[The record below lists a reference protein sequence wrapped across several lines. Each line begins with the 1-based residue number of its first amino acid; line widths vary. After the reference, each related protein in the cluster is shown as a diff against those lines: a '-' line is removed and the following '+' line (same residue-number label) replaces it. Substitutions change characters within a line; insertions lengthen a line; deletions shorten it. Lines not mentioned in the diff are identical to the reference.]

1 MLNKELQMEQNE
13 VTTVENVVEGTG
25 VTVNQLQENVRAE
38 DEERAKLRNCII
50 YAVAKVTNYIHRN
63 YDDIKMNQSELTQFD
78 LAVLFVASDFY
89 SSNGGGRNN
98 ATSKETGINA
108 ILDDLRYPAV
118 GAEVVDG

>member
-1 MLNKELQMEQNE
+1 MEENNETVLNNI
-13 VTTVENVVEGTG
+13 VDGTG
-25 VTVNQLQENVRAE
+25 VTVDQLQENVRAE

-50 YAVAKVTNYIHRN
+50 YAVAKVTNYIHRG
-63 YDDIKMNQSELTQFD
+63 YDDIAMNKSELTQFD

-108 ILDDLRYPAV
+108 LLDDLRYPAV

>member
-1 MLNKELQMEQNE
+1 MEEND
-13 VTTVENVVEGTG
+13 TTTLDNAVEGTG
-25 VTVNQLQENVRAE
+25 VTVDQLQENVRAE
-38 DEERAKLRNCII
+38 DEERAKLRNCIV

-63 YDDIKMNQSELTQFD
+63 YDDIKMNESELTQFD

-108 ILDDLRYPAV
+108 LLDDLRYPAV

>member
-1 MLNKELQMEQNE
+1 MEENNE
-13 VTTVENVVEGTG
+13 TIVNIVDGTG

-38 DEERAKLRNCII
+38 DEERAKLRNCIV

-63 YDDIKMNQSELTQFD
+63 YDDIKMNKSELTQFD

-118 GAEVVDG
+118 GTEVVDG

>member
-1 MLNKELQMEQNE
+1 MEENDTTTLNNI
-13 VTTVENVVEGTG
+13 VDGTG
-25 VTVNQLQENVRAE
+25 VTVDQLQENVRAE
-38 DEERAKLRNCII
+38 DEERTKLRNCIV

-63 YDDIKMNQSELTQFD
+63 YDDIKMNESELTQFD

-118 GAEVVDG
+118 GKEVVDG

>member
-1 MLNKELQMEQNE
+1 MEENDTTTLNNDID
-13 VTTVENVVEGTG
+13 GTG
-25 VTVNQLQENVRAE
+25 VTVDQLQENVRAE
-38 DEERAKLRNCII
+38 DEERAKLRNSIV
-50 YAVAKVTNYIHRN
+50 YAVAKVTNYIHRD
-63 YDDIKMNQSELTQFD
+63 YEDIKMNKSELTQFD

-98 ATSKETGINA
+98 AKSKETGINA

>member
-1 MLNKELQMEQNE
+1 MEENNE
-13 VTTVENVVEGTG
+13 TIVDIVDGTS

-38 DEERAKLRNCII
+38 DEERAKLRNCIV

-63 YDDIKMNQSELTQFD
+63 YDDIKMNKSELTQFD

>member
-1 MLNKELQMEQNE
+1 MEEND
-13 VTTVENVVEGTG
+13 TTVLNNNVDGTG
-25 VTVNQLQENVRAE
+25 VTVDQLQENVRAE
-38 DEERAKLRNCII
+38 DEERAKLRNSIV
-50 YAVAKVTNYIHRN
+50 YAVAKVTNYIHRD
-63 YDDIKMNQSELTQFD
+63 YDDIKMNKSELTQFD

>member
-1 MLNKELQMEQNE
+1 MEENDTTTLNNI
-13 VTTVENVVEGTG
+13 VDGTG
-25 VTVNQLQENVRAE
+25 VTVDQLQENVRAE
-38 DEERAKLRNCII
+38 DEERTKLRNCIV

-63 YDDIKMNQSELTQFD
+63 YDDIKMNESELTQFD

-108 ILDDLRYPAV
+108 ILYDLRNPAV
-118 GAEVVDG
+118 RKEVVDG

>member
-1 MLNKELQMEQNE
+1 MEETTTGIDNK
-13 VTTVENVVEGTG
+13 VEGTG
-25 VTVNQLQENVRAE
+25 VTVDQLQENVRAE
-38 DEERAKLRNCII
+38 DEERAKLRNCIV
-50 YAVAKVTNYIHRN
+50 YAVAKVTNYIHRDYN
-63 YDDIKMNQSELTQFD
+63 DIAMNKSELTQFD
-78 LAVLFVASDFY
+78 LAVLFIASDFY

>member
-1 MLNKELQMEQNE
+1 MEQDE
-13 VTTVENVVEGTG
+13 VTVVKNAVDGTG
-25 VTVNQLQENVRAE
+25 VTVEQLQENVRAE
-38 DEERAKLRNCII
+38 DEERAKLRNCIV

-78 LAVLFVASDFY
+78 LAVLFIASDFY

>member
-1 MLNKELQMEQNE
+1 MEQNE
-13 VTTVENVVEGTG
+13 VTVVEDVVEGTG

-50 YAVAKVTNYIHRN
+50 YAVAKVTNHIHRD
-63 YDDIKMNQSELTQFD
+63 YDDIAMNNSELTQFD

-98 ATSKETGINA
+98 ATSKATGINA

>member
-1 MLNKELQMEQNE
+1 MEEND
-13 VTTVENVVEGTG
+13 TTVLNNDVDGTG
-25 VTVNQLQENVRAE
+25 VTVDQLQENVRAE
-38 DEERAKLRNCII
+38 DEERAKLRNSIV
-50 YAVAKVTNYIHRN
+50 YAVAKVTNYIHRD
-63 YDDIKMNQSELTQFD
+63 YDDIKMNKSELTQFD

>member
-1 MLNKELQMEQNE
+1 MEETTTEIVNE
-13 VTTVENVVEGTG
+13 VDGTE

-38 DEERAKLRNCII
+38 DEERAKLRNCIV
-50 YAVAKVTNYIHRN
+50 YAVAKVTNYIHRD
-63 YDDIKMNQSELTQFD
+63 YDDIKMNESELTQFD

>member
-1 MLNKELQMEQNE
+1 MEQNE
-13 VTTVENVVEGTG
+13 ATIIKNTVDGTG
-25 VTVNQLQENVRAE
+25 VTVDQLQENVRAE
-38 DEERAKLRNCII
+38 DEERAKLRNCIV

-78 LAVLFVASDFY
+78 LAVLFIASDFY

>member
-1 MLNKELQMEQNE
+1 MEENNE
-13 VTTVENVVEGTG
+13 TIVDIVDGTS

-38 DEERAKLRNCII
+38 DEERAKLRNCIV

-63 YDDIKMNQSELTQFD
+63 YDDIKMNKSELTQFD

-118 GAEVVDG
+118 GTEVVDG